1 VRLFV
6 AIEIPGGVRAQL
18 ALLIDELRPL
28 TQGVKWVRTGNLH
41 LTLKFIGDAEG
52 HRFEAIWAALGK
64 IAARPVIELRFRGLG
79 FFPNERRPRVSWAG
93 IDAPP
98 ELAQLAGEV
107 EIALAELGFPREDR
121 TFAPH
126 LTLAR
131 VAEDASGAEAKT
143 VGAALEGLAVPS
155 LRFEV
160 REIAVVQSVL
170 SPKGPRY
177 TALATVPLAH
187 K

>member
-6 AIEIPGGVRAQL
+6 AIEIPGGVRARL

-28 TQGVKWVRTGNLH
+28 TQGVKWVRTGSLH

-64 IAARPVIELRFRGLG
+64 IPARPAIELRFRGLG
-79 FFPNERRPRVSWAG
+79 FFPNEGRPRVSWAG

-98 ELAQLAGEV
+98 ELAQLAGET

-121 TFAPH
+121 AFAPH

-131 VAEDASGAEAKT
+131 LEGARLTDAFHAAIEQHVDQEFGTMRATEFHLIESKLKSTGAEYT
-143 VGAALEGLAVPS
+143 TLQTF
-155 LRFEV
+155 RFASE
-160 REIAVVQSVL
+160 S
-170 SPKGPRY
+170 
-177 TALATVPLAH
+177 
-187 K
+187 